1 MKILRVY
8 ADEAGESHIE
18 DMELEMLDNGAMG
31 TVASAFRVKEAI
43 FREIPPLATADF
55 HQAPLRQLAVNL
67 DGLAEIEVSDGTVRQ
82 VKPGDVFLVEDTTG
96 KGHLNRFLDDKA
108 HSFLFLPLES

>member
-1 MKILRVY
+1 MKLIRVY
-8 ADEAGESHIE
+8 ADESGESHIE
-18 DMELEMLDNGAMG
+18 DMDLDMHDNGAMG
-31 TVASAFRVKEAI
+31 TQSESWKVREAI

-67 DGLAEIEVSDGTVRQ
+67 DGIAEIEVSDGTIRQ

-96 KGHLNRFLDDKA
+96 KGHLNRFLDDKQHA
-108 HSFLFLPLES
+108 FLFLPLE